1 MTKRFHGKFKLYCW
15 RVALFHNNTTCCFK
29 HRKRHFGFQCK
40 FHEEHVI
47 ASYNTN
53 DYTHLE
59 MEQVEEFVTYYA
71 SNELHTFANENK
83 TCPRVKRFEG
93 KVTSIL
99 EYCIAKFS
107 QNIYVVDYN
116 ERGKVPQE
124 STDVLQEEEDENIN
138 FEEEECED
146 EDKNLSL
153 GMPMQ
158 PQEDDENDE
167 QLENK

>member
-1 MTKRFHGKFKLYCW
+1 
-15 RVALFHNNTTCCFK
+15 
-29 HRKRHFGFQCK
+29 
-40 FHEEHVI
+40 
-47 ASYNTN
+47 
-53 DYTHLE
+53 

-71 SNELHTFANENK
+71 SNELHTFANEIK
-83 TCPRVKRFEG
+83 TCPRVKWFEG

-124 STDVLQEEEDENIN
+124 SIDVLQDEDDENIS
-138 FEEEECED
+138 FEEEE

-153 GMPMQ
+153 GMPAQ
-158 PQEDDENDE
+158 PWYPQVKGVVEIFNV
-167 QLENK
+167 